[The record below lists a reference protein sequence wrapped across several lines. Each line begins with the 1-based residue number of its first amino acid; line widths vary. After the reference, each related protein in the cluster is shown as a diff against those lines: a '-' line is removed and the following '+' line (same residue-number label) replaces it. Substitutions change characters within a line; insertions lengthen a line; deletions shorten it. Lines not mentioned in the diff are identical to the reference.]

1 MRSLE
6 EVNPVFSSF
15 EIIHL
20 KEEIKIKIERASD

>member
-1 MRSLE
+1 ME

-20 KEEIKIKIERASD
+20 KEEIKIKIERAND